1 MLETNVGP
9 GEKRQND
16 IKIRQK
22 KRKER
27 GGGKERKRKRR
38 EKKREKK
45 RGKENNTT
53 EKRGYTI
60 YTYKSKARK
69 SQGTSSIELAAVCLV

>member
-9 GEKRQND
+9 GEKREND
-16 IKIRQK
+16 TKIRQK
-22 KRKER
+22 KRKE

-38 EKKREKK
+38 GKK
-45 RGKENNTT
+45 RGKKARKENNTT
-53 EKRGYTI
+53 EERGYTI